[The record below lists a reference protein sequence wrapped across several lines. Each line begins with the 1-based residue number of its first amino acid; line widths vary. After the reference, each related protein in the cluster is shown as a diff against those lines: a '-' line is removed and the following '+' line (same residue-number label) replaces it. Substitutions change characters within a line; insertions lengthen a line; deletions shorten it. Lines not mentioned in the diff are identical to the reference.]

1 MMAAMTKP
9 AATSHGHNGRSPP
22 SSYSSSSSITVG
34 GTAAAGVEAGGAII
48 VAAVAEAAAAAAAAG
63 RRSTCVAVSDVVAE
77 TRAPRATRSRSASIS
92 SALWY
97 RSSGLLASA
106 RKTTMSSSDG
116 MSGRSLEG
124 GFGAFERCFI
134 AISTG
139 VSPSKGVLPVRSS

>member
-9 AATSHGHNGRSPP
+9 AATSHGHSGRSPP
-22 SSYSSSSSITVG
+22 SSTYSSSSSTTVG
-34 GTAAAGVEAGGAII
+34 GTPAAAVEGGVAII
-48 VAAVAEAAAAAAAAG
+48 VAAVAEAAAAAAAG

-77 TRAPRATRSRSASIS
+77 TLAPRATRSRSASIS

-106 RKTTMSSSDG
+106 RKTTMSSSRG

-124 GFGAFERCFI
+124 GCGAFERCFI

-139 VSPSKGVLPVRSS
+139 VSPSKGVLPVSSS